1 MSDFDYHISIGG
13 GAAGLTA
20 ASGAAQPGS
29 KNSQLEEVIEGIAQE
44 PDLKGE
50 RLLVDHAL
58 EPCTIVIFGASGDL
72 AVRKLLPALYRLY
85 LLGGLPA
92 PFTILGCSR
101 TKMTDDDWRA
111 RAKQAAADSAG
122 SSGSRWNVFSSN
134 LFYRELEY
142 DDPGAFDRLAAV
154 VRDLDHSRGTGGNR
168 IFYLALPP
176 TLYETVARHL
186 GHAGLS
192 AEKKEGSGWSR
203 LVVEKPFGRDLQTA
217 IALDRGLHEHF
228 QEHQIFRIDH
238 YLAKETVQ
246 NILMFRFANALF
258 EPVWNRTYIDSVTIT
273 AAETL
278 GVEHRAGFYEQAGV
292 LRDMFQ
298 NHMMQLFALTAM
310 EPPSVFEAERV
321 RDEKAKLYRALRPFP
336 VDRLDDFLVLG
347 QYRRGTLEGEPVPAY
362 REEPGVHE
370 RSLTP
375 TFAMMKV
382 FVDNW
387 RWQGVPFFITSGKRL
402 AEKRTEIVIQFKEV
416 PHSVFRSVLGEHIS
430 ANRLILGIYP
440 EEKITLTFQTK
451 SPGAQVR
458 LRSVTMDFSY
468 HQGYTGPILEAY
480 EKVLLDCML
489 GDQML
494 FWRQDGVEL
503 CWSFLTPV
511 LWGCETCTNR
521 AGMLLPYEAGTW
533 GPEAA
538 QRLTNQPQRR

>member
-1 MSDFDYHISIGG
+1 VNLS
-13 GAAGLTA
+13 
-20 ASGAAQPGS
+20 QP
-29 KNSQLEEVIEGIAQE
+29 KNGKLEAVIEGIAQE
-44 PDLKGE
+44 LGLVNNK
-50 RLLVDHAL
+50 RLVDNIL
-58 EPCTIVIFGASGDL
+58 EPCIIVIIGASGDL
-72 AVRKLLPALYRLY
+72 TNRKLLPALFRLY
-85 LLGGLPA
+85 LQGGLPT

-101 TKMTDDDWRA
+101 TKMADEDWRA
-111 RAKQAAADSAG
+111 RAKAAAVDSGAFDE
-122 SSGSRWNVFSSN
+122 SRWATFSAN

-142 DDPGAFDRLAAV
+142 EDPGSFHRLAGF
-154 VRDLDHSRGTGGNR
+154 VRDLDHSRRTGGNR
-168 IFYLALPP
+168 VFYLAIPP
-176 TLYETVARHL
+176 TLYETTAQNL
-186 GHAGLS
+186 GRAGLS
-192 AEKKEGSGWSR
+192 AEKKEELGWSR
-203 LVVEKPFGRDLQTA
+203 LVVEKPFGHDLQTA
-217 IALDRGLHEHF
+217 IALDRNLHEYF

-278 GVEHRAGFYEQAGV
+278 GVEHRAGYYEQAGV

-298 NHMMQLFALTAM
+298 NHMMQLFALTAI

-336 VDRLDDFLVLG
+336 VDRLEDFLALG
-347 QYRRGTLEGEPVPAY
+347 QYAGGTLDRKEVSAY
-362 REEPGVHE
+362 REEPGVNPE
-370 RSLTP
+370 SLTP

-430 ANRLILGIYP
+430 ANRLVLGIYP
-440 EEKITLTFQTK
+440 EEKIALTFQTK
-451 SPGAQVR
+451 NPGARVR
-458 LRSVTMDFSY
+458 LRSVTMDFFY
-468 HQGYTGPILEAY
+468 HQGYEGPVLDAY

-521 AGMLLPYEAGTW
+521 AEMLLPYEAGTW

-538 QRLTNQPQRR
+538 QRLMTPLQRR